1 MCKSVINYVHSA
13 TTRSMTVVSVI
24 RLLPSRRYASAD
36 TSYGPLSSLS
46 VCSVYVLVCL
56 SQVDVLSKQLN
67 ELGCF
72 LAWQLHSTYPRKF
85 RYLKN

>member
-1 MCKSVINYVHSA
+1 
-13 TTRSMTVVSVI
+13 MTVVSVI

-46 VCSVYVLVCL
+46 VCSVYVLVCP
-56 SQVDVLSKQLN
+56 SQVDVLPKQLN

-72 LAWQLHSTYPRKF
+72 FGVAASFDLSKEIQVS
-85 RYLKN
+85 